1 MNFLKNILSRKD
13 EAIKSYEDFW
23 NWFQKNEKEFY
34 KVVKQKGNIEKDFF
48 NKLSPKLN
56 ELKEGFYYLTGM
68 LEENTAELVL
78 TPDGNIKNIVF
89 VEELINAAPDLPGWK
104 FTALKP
110 AEDIENVRI
119 DMAGYVFD
127 SDSLFFYSNDFRDY
141 PDEIDITVVHRDFKE
156 EDKTTITNGTCIFLD
171 SFIGELNFATTIDN
185 LTVIGKN
192 DAQQELV
199 PIEKLKNFLIWR
211 QKEFIEKYEGVRLNT
226 ENDTHSIL
234 EAEHESGEKLVATI
248 NTELLEWDSKAS
260 HPWIAT
266 VEMKYDGTNN
276 NGMPDPETFQLLND
290 IENEMLIELKD
301 FDGCLNIGR
310 QTARGVR
317 EVYFA
322 CRDFRKPSKVFHG
335 SALKYGDKFDFSYDI
350 YKDKYWQTFKRFSL
364 STIQK
369 KIIS

>member
-110 AEDIENVRI
+110 AEYIENVRI

-211 QKEFIEKYEGVRLNT
+211 QKEFMEKYEGVRLNT
-226 ENDTHSIL
+226 ENDT
-234 EAEHESGEKLVATI
+234 
-248 NTELLEWDSKAS
+248 
-260 HPWIAT
+260 
-266 VEMKYDGTNN
+266 
-276 NGMPDPETFQLLND
+276 
-290 IENEMLIELKD
+290 
-301 FDGCLNIGR
+301 
-310 QTARGVR
+310 
-317 EVYFA
+317 
-322 CRDFRKPSKVFHG
+322 
-335 SALKYGDKFDFSYDI
+335 
-350 YKDKYWQTFKRFSL
+350 
-364 STIQK
+364 
-369 KIIS
+369 